1 MAVGLSI
8 AGNLVWMANRLAAA
22 TSPYLLQHA
31 HNPVDWYEWGPEA
44 LERARSEDRPILL
57 SVGYSAC
64 HWCHV
69 MERESFEDPATAALM
84 NENFVPIKVDREERP
99 DIDAI
104 YMDAVQAMTG
114 QGGWP
119 MTVFLTPEQEPFYGG
134 TYYPPED
141 RHGLPGF
148 PRLLQ
153 AIAEAWRSRRSELA
167 GQGRQVTAAITRATQ
182 VAASAQPLTDALLGG
197 AVQAYRRAFDP
208 DWGGFSPA
216 PKFPQP
222 MGVELLL
229 RMHLRGDRDALA
241 MAVTTLDRMAA
252 GGIYDQLGGGFHRY
266 STDAR
271 WLVPHFEKMLYDN
284 AQLALA
290 YLHAWQVT
298 GRQPYRRVV
307 RETLDYLLREMR
319 DPAGGFW
326 SAQDADSEGEE
337 GKFFTWTQDELAT
350 AGAPGALGALPGGN
364 WEGVNVLWMP
374 DGLDAERPADEVLR
388 RLLELRA
395 ARVRPG
401 TDDKVLAAWN
411 GLAIV
416 ALAEGGRVLGEP
428 RYVAAAETAADFV
441 LGSMRTADGR
451 LARSWRAGRAGAPG
465 FCDDYA
471 AMAAGALA
479 LWETS
484 FEPRWITTSVE
495 LGRELVRLFG
505 DEDGGFFQSAADA
518 GTPLARPKEL
528 FDNAV
533 PAGNSLAAGVL
544 QRLGLLTGDAELEK
558 AGVAALRGVRDLA
571 ERAPTGF
578 GTALGALDLYLGPT
592 RELAV
597 VGTAAQRGPLLET
610 AWAAF
615 RPRLV
620 IAAGEVGATPVALL
634 EGRERPGAYVCE
646 RFTCRLP
653 VDTPEALADALGA

>member
-99 DIDAI
+99 DIDAV

-153 AIAEAWRSRRSELA
+153 AIAEAWRSRRS
-167 GQGRQVTAAITRATQ
+167 
-182 VAASAQPLTDALLGG
+182 
-197 AVQAYRRAFDP
+197 

-395 ARVRPG
+395 ARVRPA

>member
-1 MAVGLSI
+1 
-8 AGNLVWMANRLAAA
+8 MANRLAAA

-44 LERARSEDRPILL
+44 LERARAEDKPILL

-84 NENFVPIKVDREERP
+84 NESFVAVKVDREERP
-99 DIDAI
+99 DIDAV
-104 YMDAVQAMTG
+104 YMGAVQAMTG

-119 MTVFLTPEQEPFYGG
+119 MTVFLTPEGEPFYGG
-134 TYYPPED
+134 TYYPPAD

-153 AIAEAWRSRRSELA
+153 AIAEAWRTRRGELA
-167 GQGRQVTAAITRATQ
+167 GQGRDVAAAIARAAQ
-182 VAASAQPLTDALLGG
+182 SAASSQPLTDGLLRA
-197 AVQAYRRAFDP
+197 AVQGYRRAFDP
-208 DWGGFSPA
+208 EWGGFSPA

-229 RMHLRGDRDALA
+229 RMHLRGDPDALA
-241 MAVTTLDRMAA
+241 MAVTSLDRIAA
-252 GGIYDQLGGGFHRY
+252 GGLYDQLGGGFHRY
-266 STDAR
+266 STDGR

-284 AQLALA
+284 AQLARA

-298 GRQPYRRVV
+298 GREPYRRVV
-307 RETLDYLLREMR
+307 NDTLDYLLREMR

-337 GKFFTWTQDELAT
+337 GKFFTWTYDQLAA
-350 AGAPGALGALPGGN
+350 AGAAGVLGALPEGN
-364 WEGVNVLWMP
+364 WERTNVLWMP
-374 DGLDAERPADEVLR
+374 EGLDAPRPPEELLR
-388 RLLELRA
+388 RLFEERER
-395 ARVRPG
+395 RVHPA

-411 GLAIV
+411 GLAIT
-416 ALAEGGRVLGEP
+416 ALAESGRVLHEP
-428 RYVAAAETAADFV
+428 RYLAVAAEAADFV
-441 LGSMRTADGR
+441 LRAMRGAEGR
-451 LARSWRAGRAGAPG
+451 LARSWRDGRAGGPG

-471 AMAAGALA
+471 AMATAALT
-479 LWETS
+479 LWETT
-484 FEPRWITTSVE
+484 FEPRWIESALE

-505 DEDGGFFQSAADA
+505 DERGGFFQSAADA

-533 PAGNSLAAGVL
+533 PAGNSMAAGLL
-544 QRLGLLTGDAELEK
+544 QRLALLTGDADLEK
-558 AGVAALRGVRDLA
+558 AGVSALRAVRDLV
-571 ERAPTGF
+571 ERAPTAF
-578 GTALGALDLYLGPT
+578 GTALAALDLYLGPT

-597 VGTAAQRGPLLET
+597 VGSAGQRAPLLAT

-620 IAAGEVGATPVALL
+620 IAAGETGSAPVALL
-634 EGRERPGAYVCE
+634 EGRPQPGAYVCE
-646 RFTCRLP
+646 RFTCKLP
-653 VDTPEALADALGA
+653 VDTPEALAEALGA